1 MSELIL
7 YIIIAII
14 WAIISL
20 ISRAAQN
27 EKKNS
32 KNIKNAKNEEKY
44 QRKEFED
51 EEEIFRKLNKN
62 LNDLTD
68 INKTNTDNSNKN
80 NNKEVNKPIYES
92 NKVYETSF
100 KDKEILE
107 LQKKYDSIM
116 SGKNNINNMK
126 ENISK
131 ENISRVDFPTKK
143 AGDINNMLSSLDI
156 KNAIIYNAIL
166 EPKRI
171 NYRFR
176 NIKKS

>member
-14 WAIISL
+14 WAIVSIISK
-20 ISRAAQN
+20 AAQE

-32 KNIKNAKNEEKY
+32 KNINNTKNAKNAKDTKKY
-44 QRKEFED
+44 QSKNFED
-51 EEEIFRKLNKN
+51 EEEIFRKLNKDIN
-62 LNDLTD
+62 ELTD
-68 INKTNTDNSNKN
+68 INKTNIN
-80 NNKEVNKPIYES
+80 NNSKEINKPVYES
-92 NKVYETSF
+92 NRVYENSF

-107 LQKKYDSIM
+107 LQKKYDSITN
-116 SGKNNINNMK
+116 SANNITESVNRVNFDSNKSNKTAANNINNM
-126 ENISK
+126 
-131 ENISRVDFPTKK
+131 
-143 AGDINNMLSSLDI
+143 LSYLDI